1 MGCSSLALFY
11 CWYIIIVLVVS
22 HVLCWIICSTNYVIH
37 YLTSNHDAL
46 CNFLTSVMFQEASS
60 VALTSDAWWAVI
72 VTAGLNDMA
81 DVLIV
86 VYHSSTTAHT
96 TSVYL
101 WLLIYTSI
109 LSILIYTIR
118 RILTDQGLHLCW
130 LKYSLWNVFT

>member
-1 MGCSSLALFY
+1 
-11 CWYIIIVLVVS
+11 
-22 HVLCWIICSTNYVIH
+22 
-37 YLTSNHDAL
+37 
-46 CNFLTSVMFQEASS
+46 MFQEASS

-101 WLLIYTSI
+101 
-109 LSILIYTIR
+109 
-118 RILTDQGLHLCW
+118 
-130 LKYSLWNVFT
+130 